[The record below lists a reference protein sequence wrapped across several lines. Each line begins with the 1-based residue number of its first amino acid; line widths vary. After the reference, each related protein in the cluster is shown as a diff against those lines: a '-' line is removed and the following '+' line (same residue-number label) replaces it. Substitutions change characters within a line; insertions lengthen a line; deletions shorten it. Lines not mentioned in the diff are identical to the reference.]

1 MEALDDDFAELYA
14 DIFPTFNPPNSTL
27 KTFVCDDHNPSQGFQ
42 ISVANVVT
50 FKNAKDR
57 QVTESGKLGFPGP
70 VVISP
75 LKNNH
80 EFSPQ
85 PAKISDHAEFVSDGQ
100 KLGNWA
106 SASKNVDGLSP
117 EPPGQAETSDVVGDV
132 VDDVVFDGQD
142 IGISEQI
149 GISVS
154 RKNDGLLLEPPGEAK
169 DSGVSGEFMF
179 NCPEMG
185 ISEPILSLV
194 LKNDEGS
201 SREPPGEAKISDL
214 AEEYVF
220 NGSEAGILVP
230 NLCSVLKNND
240 DLSVEE
246 PPGEAKSSD
255 VVEEFEL
262 EMGSDLNQLEMGP
275 KVSSMEE
282 MDRDVVTIL
291 TACSYFGLNPSTPG
305 LFDDAVNSLENR
317 QNGVDLRG
325 FTTEYNFGNR
335 EECDEDNNSQDNLD
349 IILSDDDNLTGVG
362 SNGNQVRIDTDV
374 TEGEDLITVASN
386 DLDDERMEE
395 KRLGSKVGDEKRK
408 VMSEAAKGS
417 GSNAILARA
426 ADSDGAFLSMS
437 KSVTPI
443 AGTLPGGA
451 PGGPVAAPH
460 NVYPFGSVDHIAG
473 QGGGDSQSPGLTF
486 ASTMLETSADV
497 VVSMTNNPPS
507 GHGLGNKLNFLLPT
521 VFDINVDDLEEKP
534 WRRPGVD
541 LSVFFNYGLD
551 EHKWKYYSKQMKQ
564 LRMEMSAQ
572 SHFIARKNG
581 KFEKPI
587 GRAVDVEAGKHL
599 PCIEVESPHLQNSDV
614 IIEIVCQDHINDN
627 ACRSKDAKVNLVL
640 VDAKPTLCLS
650 KDCNTGSSKIH
661 KNINGDWIRPFPLY
675 GSCQRCPGFER
686 PAGIYQEERA
696 NLPANPEKRL
706 RKINCYKK
714 NPELAPPTTAAS
726 NLEVQGT
733 GETYGAVKYVKQ
745 KINQASLTLKR
756 KNHPR
761 RTRAEDK
768 SDDERNPLHDYELRF
783 GHKMYEQGRD
793 GDGDAHLPQR
803 RKQKECN
810 FTDQD
815 KNSSPRY
822 DDTLTYPREYLD
834 KPPACE
840 REPILRDRHDIRH
853 WIGRGMLQQPYESKP
868 VEYARSAKTES
879 LWRNTGGQKR
889 VLPKSKVFKTGCQNT
904 VYPTNRKEYH
914 HRSHDWKVYQEG
926 GAEGHSSWKQRDI
939 ISSNQQQGLKRGR
952 SKFERWTSHDE
963 LDKDS
968 TDSVADPKFETGED
982 ALKLKKRRER
992 FKSPVPNAEDATFQM
1007 IECESEPLSPNDAI
1021 ADSEI
1026 KHQRPER
1033 REKGS
1038 G

>member
-1 MEALDDDFAELYA
+1 MEALDDDFGELYA
-14 DIFPTFNPPNSTL
+14 DIFPTFNPPNSTR
-27 KTFVCDDHNPSQGFQ
+27 KTIVCDDPSPPQGFQ
-42 ISVANVVT
+42 ISVANDVT
-50 FKNAKDR
+50 FNNAKDR
-57 QVTESGKLGFPGP
+57 QVTESGQLGFSDP

-85 PAKISDHAEFVSDGQ
+85 PAKISDYAEEFVSDGQ
-100 KLGNWA
+100 KLGNWV
-106 SASKNVDGLSP
+106 SASKNVDWLSL
-117 EPPGQAETSDVVGDV
+117 EPPVQAKTSDV

-142 IGISEQI
+142 IAISEQI
-149 GISVS
+149 VISVS

-169 DSGVSGEFMF
+169 NSGVSGEFMF

-194 LKNDEGS
+194 LKKDEGS

-220 NGSEAGILVP
+220 DGSEAGILEP

-240 DLSVEE
+240 DLSPEE
-246 PPGEAKSSD
+246 HPGEAKSSD

-262 EMGSDLNQLEMGP
+262 EMGSDLNQLELGP
-275 KVSSMEE
+275 KVSSTEE

-305 LFDDAVNSLENR
+305 LFDDAVNFLENR

-325 FTTEYNFGNR
+325 FTTEYNFGDR
-335 EECDEDNNSQDNLD
+335 EVCDEDNDSDDNLD
-349 IILSDDDNLTGVG
+349 IILNDNDNLTGVG

-395 KRLGSKVGDEKRK
+395 KRLGSNVGDEKRK

-417 GSNAILARA
+417 GSNAILAGA
-426 ADSDGAFLSMS
+426 ADSDGAFHSMS
-437 KSVTPI
+437 KSLIPI

-451 PGGPVAAPH
+451 PSGPVAAPH
-460 NVYPFGSVDHIAG
+460 NVYPFGIIDHIAG
-473 QGGGDSQSPGLTF
+473 RGGDDSQSPGLTF
-486 ASTMLETSADV
+486 ASTIPETSADI
-497 VVSMTNNPPS
+497 VVSITNNPPS
-507 GHGLGNKLNFLLPT
+507 GHGLGNKLNFLLPSRKT
-521 VFDINVDDLEEKP
+521 IFDIKVDDLEEKP
-534 WRRPGVD
+534 WRHPGVD
-541 LSVFFNYGLD
+541 VSVFFNYGLD
-551 EHKWKYYSKQMKQ
+551 EHKWKYYSKQMEQ

-572 SHFIARKNG
+572 SHFIACRSG

-587 GRAVDVEAGKHL
+587 GRAVDVEARKRL
-599 PCIEVESPHLQNSDV
+599 PCIEVEPPRLQNSDV
-614 IIEIVCQDHINDN
+614 IIEHLSSDNFLRVEQYNNEEPNQN
-627 ACRSKDAKVNLVL
+627 ACRAKL
-640 VDAKPTLCLS
+640 PT
-650 KDCNTGSSKIH
+650 
-661 KNINGDWIRPFPLY
+661 
-675 GSCQRCPGFER
+675 
-686 PAGIYQEERA
+686 
-696 NLPANPEKRL
+696 NPEKRL
-706 RKINCYKK
+706 QKINCYEK
-714 NPELAPPTTAAS
+714 NPELAPPTMAAS

-733 GETYGAVKYVKQ
+733 GKTYGAVRYVKQ

-761 RTRAEDK
+761 KTRAEDIR
-768 SDDERNPLHDYELRF
+768 DDERYPLHAYELRY
-783 GHKMYEQGRD
+783 GHKMYAQGRD
-793 GDGDAHLPQR
+793 GNGDAHLPQR
-803 RKQKECN
+803 RKLKERN

-815 KNSSPRY
+815 KNLSPQYGRY
-822 DDTLTYPREYLD
+822 DDTLTYPHEYLD
-834 KPPACE
+834 KTPACE
-840 REPILRDRHDIRH
+840 RQPVLRDRHGIRH
-853 WIGRGMLQQPYESKP
+853 WIGRGMLPQPYESKA
-868 VEYARSAKTES
+868 VEYGRSAKTES
-879 LWRNTGGQKR
+879 LWRKTEGHKR
-889 VLPKSKVFKTGCQNT
+889 VLPKNKVFKTGCQNT

-914 HRSHDWKVYQEG
+914 HRSHDGKVYQEV

-1007 IECESEPLSPNDAI
+1007 RECESKLLSPNDAI
-1021 ADSEI
+1021 AGSEI
-1026 KHQRPER
+1026 KHQRPAR
-1033 REKGS
+1033 KRKWIS
-1038 G
+1038 S

>member
-1 MEALDDDFAELYA
+1 MEALDDDFGELYA

-27 KTFVCDDHNPSQGFQ
+27 KTLVCDDHNPPQRFQ
-42 ISVANVVT
+42 ISVANDVT
-50 FKNAKDR
+50 FNNAKDR
-57 QVTESGKLGFPGP
+57 QVTESGQLGFSDP

-85 PAKISDHAEFVSDGQ
+85 PAKISDHAEEFVSDGQ

-117 EPPGQAETSDVVGDV
+117 EPPVQAKTSDFVA
-132 VDDVVFDGQD
+132 DVVFDGQD
-142 IGISEQI
+142 IGISDQNVI
-149 GISVS
+149 
-154 RKNDGLLLEPPGEAK
+154 
-169 DSGVSGEFMF
+169 
-179 NCPEMG
+179 
-185 ISEPILSLV
+185 

-220 NGSEAGILVP
+220 DGSEAGILEP
-230 NLCSVLKNND
+230 SLCSVLKNND
-240 DLSVEE
+240 DWSPEE

-275 KVSSMEE
+275 KVSSMEG
-282 MDRDVVTIL
+282 MDRDVATIL

-305 LFDDAVNSLENR
+305 LFDDAVNFLENR
-317 QNGVDLRG
+317 QNGIDLRG
-325 FTTEYNFGNR
+325 FTTKYNFGNR
-335 EECDEDNNSQDNLD
+335 EECDEDNDSEDNLD
-349 IILSDDDNLTGVG
+349 IILNEDDNLTRVG

-386 DLDDERMEE
+386 DFDDERMEE

-426 ADSDGAFLSMS
+426 AYSDGAIHS
-437 KSVTPI
+437 KSVIPI

-451 PGGPVAAPH
+451 PSGPVAAPH

-473 QGGGDSQSPGLTF
+473 RGGGDSQSPGLTF
-486 ASTMLETSADV
+486 ASTMPETSADI

-507 GHGLGNKLNFLLPT
+507 GHGLGNKLNFLLPFHKT

-534 WRRPGVD
+534 WRHPGVD
-541 LSVFFNYGLD
+541 VSVFFNYGLD
-551 EHKWKYYSKQMKQ
+551 EHKWKYYSKQMEQ

-572 SHFIARKNG
+572 SHFIARKSG

-587 GRAVDVEAGKHL
+587 GRAVDVEACKRL
-599 PCIEVESPHLQNSDV
+599 PCIEVEPPRLQNSDV

-640 VDAKPTLCLS
+640 VDVKPTLCLPQ
-650 KDCNTGSSKIH
+650 DCGSSKIH

-675 GSCQRCPGFER
+675 GSCQHCPGFEH

-696 NLPANPEKRL
+696 KLPANPEKRL
-706 RKINCYKK
+706 RKINCYEK
-714 NPELAPPTTAAS
+714 NPELARPTMAAS

-733 GETYGAVKYVKQ
+733 GKTYGAVRYVKQ

-761 RTRAEDK
+761 RTRVEDLR
-768 SDDERNPLHDYELRF
+768 DDERNPLHDYELRY
-783 GHKMYEQGRD
+783 GHKMYAQGRD
-793 GDGDAHLPQR
+793 GDGDPHLPQR
-803 RKQKECN
+803 RKLKECN

-815 KNSSPRY
+815 KNLSPQYGRY
-822 DDTLTYPREYLD
+822 DDTLTYPHEYLD

-840 REPILRDRHDIRH
+840 REPILRDRHGIRH

-868 VEYARSAKTES
+868 VEYGRSAKTES
-879 LWRNTGGQKR
+879 LRRNTEGHKR

-914 HRSHDWKVYQEG
+914 HRSHDGKVYQES
-926 GAEGHSSWKQRDI
+926 GAEGHPSWKQRDI
-939 ISSNQQQGLKRGR
+939 VSSNQQQGLKRGR

-1007 IECESEPLSPNDAI
+1007 IECESKPLSPNDAI

-1026 KHQRPER
+1026 KHQRPARKR
-1033 REKGS
+1033 RWVS
-1038 G
+1038 S